1 MYCNYGIEIS
11 KLQKHTYMTI
21 NFTDAHTAYWL
32 HTWTIEITNVQTDHW
47 TIKITKAHMDY

>member
-11 KLQKHTYMTI
+11 KLQMYTYMTI
-21 NFTDAHTAYWL
+21 NFTIAHTACWL